1 MMTSDNNWKTPLGVY
16 EKAIEE
22 LRNARTELQETQN
35 NFLVTVQTLHTEIQT
50 LKSQLGETQEKLETS
65 EKITTETKSNLSQ
78 ATDEI
83 ENLKATLNEPQANT
97 QIIQELAEIKA
108 QISQLQTHIQQP
120 EQQPILQSL
129 SNLQLQLSQLTDE
142 LTLVSHASGMDYR
155 NLQQLLSA
163 QNWQDAD
170 KETYS
175 LMLKI
180 SERENV
186 CWLDD
191 GDIRKFP
198 RYDLHIINQL
208 WVRYSDGKFGFS
220 IQKQIL
226 QNHKQFTARCGWI
239 ENLAKNELIK
249 YEDYNFTLDA
259 NIGHLP
265 STPRIVGLG
274 LRNTN
279 EITHRLNIFYSRINA
294 S

>member
-1 MMTSDNNWKTPLGVY
+1 MIASDKNWKTPLGVY

-50 LKSQLGETQEKLETS
+50 LKSQLRETQEKLETS
-65 EKITTETKSNLSQ
+65 EQITTETKSNLSQ
-78 ATDEI
+78 ATEEI
-83 ENLKATLNEPQANT
+83 ENLKAMLNKPQANT
-97 QIIQELAEIKA
+97 QIIQKLAEIKA

-170 KETYS
+170 KETYAI
-175 LMLKI
+175 MLKI
-180 SERENV
+180 SEREDKG
-186 CWLDD
+186 WLDD
-191 GDIRKFP
+191 GEIREFP

-208 WVRYSDGKFGFS
+208 WVKYSDGKFGFS
-220 IQKQIL
+220 IQKQIF
-226 QNHKQFTARCGWI
+226 QYHQQFITGCGWI
-239 ENLAKNELIK
+239 ENIAKNEWVK
-249 YEDYNFTLDA
+249 YEDYNFSLDA

-265 STPRIVGLG
+265 STPQIVGLSFK
-274 LRNTN
+274 NVK
-279 EITHRLNIFYSRINA
+279 EITHRLNIFYSRY
-294 S
+294 

>member
-1 MMTSDNNWKTPLGVY
+1 MIASDNNWKTPLGVY
-16 EKAIEE
+16 EKEIEE

-35 NFLVTVQTLHTEIQT
+35 NFLVTVQTLHTEIQI
-50 LKSQLGETQEKLETS
+50 LKSQLCETQEKLETS
-65 EKITTETKSNLSQ
+65 EQITTENKSNLSQ

-83 ENLKATLNEPQANT
+83 ENLKAMLNEPQANT

-120 EQQPILQSL
+120 EQPTIVQAL
-129 SNLQLQLSQLTDE
+129 SNLKLQLSQLTDE

-170 KETYS
+170 KETYAI
-175 LMLKI
+175 MLKI

-198 RYDLHIINQL
+198 RYDLRIINQL

-259 NIGHLP
+259 NRGHLP
-265 STPRIVGLG
+265 STPRIVGLV

-279 EITHRLNIFYSRINA
+279 EITHRLNIFYSRY
-294 S
+294 

>member
-22 LRNARTELQETQN
+22 LRNARTELSETQN
-35 NFLVTVQTLHTEIQT
+35 NFLGTVQTLQTEIQT
-50 LKSQLGETQEKLETS
+50 LKSQLRETQDKLESS
-65 EKITTETKSNLSQ
+65 EKITTETKINLSQ
-78 ATDEI
+78 ATEEI
-83 ENLKATLNEPQANT
+83 EKLKAMLNEPQANT
-97 QIIQELAEIKA
+97 QIIQELADIKA

-120 EQQPILQSL
+120 EQPTIVQAL

-142 LTLVSHASGMDYR
+142 LTLVSHASGMDYG
-155 NLQQLLSA
+155 NLQQLLSV
-163 QNWQDAD
+163 QNWKDAD

-175 LMLKI
+175 IMLKI

-208 WVRYSDGKFGFS
+208 WVKYSDGKFGFS

-239 ENLAKNELIK
+239 ENLAKNEWVK

-259 NIGHLP
+259 NRGHLP

-274 LRNTN
+274 LKSSK
-279 EITHRLNIFYSRINA
+279 EIPHRLNIFYSRY
-294 S
+294 